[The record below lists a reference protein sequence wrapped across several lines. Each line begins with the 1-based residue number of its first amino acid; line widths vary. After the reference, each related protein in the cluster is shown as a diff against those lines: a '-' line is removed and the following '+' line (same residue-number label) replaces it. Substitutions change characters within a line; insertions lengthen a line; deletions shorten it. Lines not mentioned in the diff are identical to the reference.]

1 MISQTEQK
9 NEAKLMDANYNKQQV
24 LFSNDFKVHTIKPIL
39 MVKYHIILAVVI
51 YLILS
56 AVFIEAFLPITIV
69 FFLAFS
75 AFLRVKI
82 REYNATEFVID
93 KEKVSYIRN
102 WIDYNRTD
110 IRYENIKEV
119 VVKQSVLKKLFNLG
133 DVSLISNISSNNAG
147 ITFFNIENPLQI
159 YSLLQERIN
168 SSQLSRS

>member
-1 MISQTEQK
+1 MS
-9 NEAKLMDANYNKQQV
+9 ANNNKQQV
-24 LFSNDFKVHTIKPIL
+24 LFSSDFEVHTIKPIL

-56 AVFIEAFLPITIV
+56 AIFIEAFLPITIV
-69 FFLAFS
+69 FFLAFF
-75 AFLRVKI
+75 AFLPVKI
-82 REYNATEFVID
+82 REYNATEFVIG

-119 VVKQSVLKKLFNLG
+119 VVKQGVLKKLFNLG